1 MKIGVVSLGC
11 DKNRIDSENMLSY
24 LQEDGYE
31 LTGDPAQAD
40 IIIVNTCGFIDSA
53 KQEAIDTIL
62 EMAEYKKSNCKYLIV
77 TGCLTQRYM
86 NELQDGFPEV
96 DMFLGTANYHVLPQ
110 LIKDLVAGRSQ
121 RSYTND
127 KDVRH
132 FSPKRILT
140 TPYHYAYLKIAEGCD
155 NKCTY
160 CAIPNIR
167 GKYTSRKIEDIATE
181 ANQLVRDYGI
191 KELIIVAQD
200 VSRYGIDIYGE
211 IRLIELLEELSKV
224 DVKWIRL
231 LYLYPENVDER
242 LVEYMASNPK
252 ICNYVDIPCQHISDS
267 ILKLMNRRV
276 TSKQIKELVDM
287 IRSKG
292 DFTIRSTFIVGFPRE
307 SESDFAELEKFISE
321 AKLDRCGFFAYSCEE
336 GTSASRLSGQIDEEI
351 KLARQDKLYALQ
363 ENIMLERMK
372 SRIGSVLDV
381 LYEGIDY
388 DMQTFYGRSMFD
400 APEID
405 TKVYFL
411 ADVPLEIGKIYKVKI
426 EVLNGADYIGRVVE
440 DKFLKEEL

>member
-24 LQEDGYE
+24 LQDDGNE

-53 KQEAIDTIL
+53 KNESIDTIL
-62 EMAEYKKSNCKYLIV
+62 EMAEYKKNNCKYLIV

-86 NELQDGFPEV
+86 QELQEGFPEV
-96 DMFLGTANYHVLPQ
+96 DLFLGTANYHILPQ

-121 RSYTND
+121 RCYTND
-127 KDVRH
+127 KDDRR
-132 FSPKRILT
+132 FSSRRVLT

-160 CAIPNIR
+160 CAIPSIR
-167 GKYTSRKIEDIATE
+167 GKYTSRKIEDIVEE
-181 ANQLVRDYGI
+181 ARQLVRDYGI
-191 KELIIVAQD
+191 KELILVAQD

-211 IRLIELLEELSKV
+211 IRLIDLLERLSEV
-224 DVKWIRL
+224 DVEWIRL
-231 LYLYPENVDER
+231 LYLYPENVDEK
-242 LVEYMASNPK
+242 LIDYMVSNPK
-252 ICNYVDIPCQHISDS
+252 VCNYIDIPCQHISDG

-276 TSKQIKELVDM
+276 TSEQIYKLIEM

-307 SESDFAELEKFISE
+307 SEEDFAKLEEFISV
-321 AKLDRCGFFAYSCEE
+321 AKLDRCGFFAYSQED
-336 GTSASRLSGQIDEEI
+336 GTPASRLSGQIDETV
-351 KLARQDKLYALQ
+351 KLARQDKLYTLQ
-363 ENIMLERMK
+363 EAIMLENMK
-372 SRIGSVLDV
+372 SRLDSVVDV

-388 DMQTFYGRSMFD
+388 DMQTFYGRSMYD

-405 TKVYFL
+405 TKVYFV
-411 ADVPLEIGKIYKVKI
+411 ADSPLEIGKIYKVRL
-426 EVLNGADYIGRVVE
+426 EELNGADYVGRVV
-440 DKFLKEEL
+440 DDQLQKGEL